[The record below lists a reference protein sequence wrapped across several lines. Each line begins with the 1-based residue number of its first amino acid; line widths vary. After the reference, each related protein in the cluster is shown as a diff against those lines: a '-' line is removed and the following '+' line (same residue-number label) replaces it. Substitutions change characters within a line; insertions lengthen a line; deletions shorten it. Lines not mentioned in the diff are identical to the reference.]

1 MSEAAATQVGEAVED
16 FADYQHFVLGRAD
29 ATIRAYRTDLADLAE
44 HVPVFAELNL
54 NSLRM
59 WLGAAVE
66 RGLSRSTIARR
77 TAAARA
83 FCRWAFD
90 QGHLSSDVSVRLKTP
105 KIHRALPKVLS
116 QEQARALIEGPGQDA
131 PAREQ
136 APARPE
142 AAGTASPAPL
152 GVGGAPAE
160 PDGAGASAGAGTS
173 VGRTVNAGSVGEE
186 RTPEALRNRAMV
198 ELLYATGIRVSEL
211 CGLDLGRLD
220 MRGCT
225 VRVVGKGNK
234 ERVAPFGR
242 PAREALARW
251 LEEGR
256 PELVRKAAPAQAGS
270 GRDAVFLGSRGG
282 RINPRQ
288 VRRIVEVAARGIE
301 AEGLSP
307 HGLRH
312 SAATHLLEGGADLR
326 EVQELLGHSSMQ
338 TTQIYTH
345 VSASRLRKVYEQA
358 HPRA

>member
-116 QEQARALIEGPGQDA
+116 QEQARTLIEGPGQDA
-131 PAREQ
+131 PAR
-136 APARPE
+136 PE
-142 AAGTASPAPL
+142 AGGTASPAPL
-152 GVGGAPAE
+152 GVGGVPAE
-160 PDGAGASAGAGTS
+160 PGGAGASAGRA
-173 VGRTVNAGSVGEE
+173 VNAGSVGEE

-345 VSASRLRKVYEQA
+345 VSVSRLRKVYEQA

>member
-116 QEQARALIEGPGQDA
+116 QEQARTLIEGPGQDA
-131 PAREQ
+131 PAR
-136 APARPE
+136 PE
-142 AAGTASPAPL
+142 AVGTASPALL
-152 GVGGAPAE
+152 GVGGVPAE
-160 PDGAGASAGAGTS
+160 PDGAGASAGRA
-173 VGRTVNAGSVGEE
+173 VNAGSVGEE

>member
-16 FADYQHFVLGRAD
+16 FADYQHFVLGRAE

-90 QGHLSSDVSVRLKTP
+90 QGHLSVDVSVRLKTP

-116 QEQARALIEGPGQDA
+116 QEQARALIEGPGHDA
-131 PAREQ
+131 PA
-136 APARPE
+136 PE
-142 AAGTASPAPL
+142 RAEAVGAASPAPL

-160 PDGAGASAGAGTS
+160 PHGAGASAGAGTS
-173 VGRTVNAGSVGEE
+173 AGRAVGGGPVGEE

-234 ERVAPFGR
+234 ERVAPFGQ

-251 LEEGR
+251 LGEGR
-256 PELVRKAAPAQAGS
+256 PELVRKAAPTQAGS